1 MVGLIT
7 TILIGG
13 VTLIYLTNE
22 LVTML
27 DKAEPSVVSSEI

>member
-27 DKAEPSVVSSEI
+27 GKAEPSVVSSEI